1 MSLSVD
7 QSCMTDSSSNT
18 SNFLSEHSLFEVHLR
33 SQAKSNQLHM
43 TRSTRFAFFL
53 LVLTIFPLTANAQN
67 AAKTDSLKIQEKFNF
82 TLTDVKGNDVK
93 FSDFLGKGPLLVSFW
108 ALWCEPC
115 KQEMKAFRG
124 LVDKFK
130 SQGVAMVAIN
140 TDQVRSLAKVRAYVT
155 TQKIDFPILTDPD
168 GSVGRDIFS
177 LESLPYS
184 LILMPDGTVY
194 KRHMGYTAGDEQT
207 TEKEITELVDQLS
220 HKK

>member
-1 MSLSVD
+1 
-7 QSCMTDSSSNT
+7 
-18 SNFLSEHSLFEVHLR
+18 
-33 SQAKSNQLHM
+33 M
-43 TRSTRFAFFL
+43 TRSARFAFFFA
-53 LVLTIFPLTANAQN
+53 VLTIVPLTARAQN
-67 AAKTDSLKIQEKFNF
+67 SAKLDSVKIQEKLNF
-82 TLTDVKGNDVK
+82 TLTDVNGNDVK
-93 FSDFLGKGPLLVSFW
+93 FSDYLGKGPLLVNFW

-115 KQEMKAFRG
+115 KQEMKAFKA

-168 GSVGRDIFS
+168 GSVARDIFS
-177 LESLPYS
+177 LESLPFS

-194 KRHMGYTAGDEQT
+194 KKHIGYTAGDEKT

-220 HKK
+220 HTK